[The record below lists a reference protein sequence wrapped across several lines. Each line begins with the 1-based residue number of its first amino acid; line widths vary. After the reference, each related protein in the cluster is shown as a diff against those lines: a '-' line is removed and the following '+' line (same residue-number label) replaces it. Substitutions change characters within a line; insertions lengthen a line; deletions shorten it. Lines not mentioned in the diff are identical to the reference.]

1 MKAGWIGQYGIFLA
15 VSGFAALVN
24 LLARIAIGMALA
36 YEIAVVLAYLIGMT
50 VAFVLTRSFVFAARD
65 GDAKVQY
72 TRFAV
77 VNALALAQV
86 WVVSVGLLYVVFPAI
101 GFTWHAETVAHAIG
115 LAVPAV
121 TSFIGHKYYSFRP

>member
-1 MKAGWIGQYGIFLA
+1 MKAGWIGQYGVFLA

-24 LLARIAIGMALA
+24 LLARIAIGKAVA

-65 GDAKVQY
+65 GDAKAQY

-86 WVVSVGLLYVVFPAI
+86 WVVSVGLLHVVFPAI

-121 TSFIGHKYYSFRP
+121 TSFVGHKYYSFRP